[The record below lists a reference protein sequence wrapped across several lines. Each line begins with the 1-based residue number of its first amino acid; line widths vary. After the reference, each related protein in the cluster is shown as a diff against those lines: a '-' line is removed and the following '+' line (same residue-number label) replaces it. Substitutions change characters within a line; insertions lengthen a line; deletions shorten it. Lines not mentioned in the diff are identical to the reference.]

1 MNRLFLLLLL
11 QASAIVCIA
20 DEYKDP
26 LSNVIYTY
34 DPAGD
39 RAKVKEGE
47 EWTDTD
53 DFEIGY
59 SKPGSP
65 DAKDEIV
72 ILDRFTVDGKEYI
85 VNGIGQYAFF
95 SMANITSVTIPPSVK
110 SIGRMAFAEC
120 ASLSDVVLSEGLET
134 IQGAAFCS
142 TALSSVTIPSSVQS
156 ISPMAFASPSIKTK
170 TITSLI
176 EEPFKVWDICSP
188 DEKEQVTLLVPP
200 GAKAKYE
207 ATSDWNQF
215 GTIKE
220 FLPTA
225 ITSPSKLQESS
236 TYDLQG
242 RPQQY
247 PRGRGM
253 YIWQGRKVVR

>member
-11 QASAIVCIA
+11 QASAIASIA

-39 RAKVKEGE
+39 RAVVKEGK

-65 DAKDEIV
+65 DAKDEII

-85 VNGIGQYAFF
+85 VSEIGQYAFF
-95 SMANITSVTIPPSVK
+95 SMGNITSVTIPPSVR

-120 ASLSDVVLSEGLET
+120 TALSNVVLSEGLET
-134 IQGAAFCS
+134 IQGAAFSS
-142 TALSSVTIPSSVQS
+142 TALSSLTIPSSVQS

-170 TITSLI
+170 NITSLI
-176 EEPFKVWDICSP
+176 ENPFKVWDICSP

-200 GAKAKYE
+200 GTKAKYE
-207 ATSDWNQF
+207 ATPDWNQF

-225 ITSPSKLQESS
+225 ITSPAMHREAS

-242 RPQQY
+242 RPQPQLQVK
-247 PRGRGM
+247 GV
-253 YIWQGRKVVR
+253 YIRQGRMVVK